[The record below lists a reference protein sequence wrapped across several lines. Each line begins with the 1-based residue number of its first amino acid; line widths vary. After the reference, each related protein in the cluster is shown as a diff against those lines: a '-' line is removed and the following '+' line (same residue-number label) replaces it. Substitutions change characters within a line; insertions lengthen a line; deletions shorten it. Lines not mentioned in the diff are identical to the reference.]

1 MKTLQDK
8 VSPAGT
14 LAASPFLSS
23 HLISSHIVTI
33 VRGTV
38 LRHIQEHSK
47 PDAPNPLAKHD
58 MYISRKDQPKLGF
71 VPRGTGGGACIP
83 EGFFGGGGGGG
94 LLLMFAGVGLVTVAG
109 TSAWGCSG
117 TGDACFSKKLFTRP
131 VTLNFLFHPFAF
143 WAPAE
148 I

>member
-23 HLISSHIVTI
+23 HLIII
-33 VRGTV
+33 VRGTI
-38 LRHIQEHSK
+38 LRHVQEHSN
-47 PDAPNPLAKHD
+47 PYTPNPLAKHD
-58 MYISRKDQPKLGF
+58 MYISREDQPKLGF

-83 EGFFGGGGGGG
+83 DGFFGVGGGGGF
-94 LLLMFAGVGLVTVAG
+94 LLMFAGVGLVTVAG
-109 TSAWGCSG
+109 TSAEGCSD
-117 TGDACFSKKLFTRP
+117 TGEACFSKKLFTRP